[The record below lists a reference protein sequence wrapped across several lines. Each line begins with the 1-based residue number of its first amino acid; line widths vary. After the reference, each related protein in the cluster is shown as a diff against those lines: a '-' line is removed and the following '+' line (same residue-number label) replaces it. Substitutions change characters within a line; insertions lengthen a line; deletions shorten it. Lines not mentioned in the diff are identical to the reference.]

1 MTNPYNCQGSRDDW
15 KQSRRRGV
23 GNTIDPLD
31 DDDFDPDDATFADML
46 RNYTF
51 TRQDQE

>member
-1 MTNPYNCQGSRDDW
+1 MNSYHCQGARDDW
-15 KQSRRRGV
+15 KQSHRKGITAAV
-23 GNTIDPLD
+23 DPLD
-31 DDDFDPDDATFADML
+31 DDDLDPDDASFADML